1 MDQLHSRFDALT
13 QLRPTVSRRRH
24 RRRGRMPRRPQG
36 GARLWTIGLVL
47 GWMTA
52 AAAAVWARVRRSEG
66 T

>member
-1 MDQLHSRFDALT
+1 MNDLRTRLATLAQ
-13 QLRPTVSRRRH
+13 QRPTVDRRRH

-52 AAAAVWARVRRSEG
+52 AAAAVWARVRMSEG